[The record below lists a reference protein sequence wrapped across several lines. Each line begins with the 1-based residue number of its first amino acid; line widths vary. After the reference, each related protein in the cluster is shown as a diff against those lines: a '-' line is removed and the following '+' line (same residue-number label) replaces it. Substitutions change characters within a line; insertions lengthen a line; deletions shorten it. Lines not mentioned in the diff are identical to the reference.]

1 MYKKII
7 RPLLFELSPE
17 LIHRIVVVMLRVVHY
32 VPGSAATAPDLF
44 YGPASVARARGV
56 RHRIPEPGRHRRR
69 IDKDAEVYDE
79 LLSLGLSVLPE
90 WMPLP
95 PQGQPGDLRPR
106 LFRLP
111 LDEALINRMG
121 FNNRGMENAVRNL
134 RHRKRR
140 QVIGASLGKNTATP
154 NESAPADYL
163 KLFRSLYQYVD
174 YFVIN
179 VSCPNVRNLTHL
191 QDKETLKEILR
202 GLLDFRRG
210 QNQYRPILLK
220 ISPDL
225 TTAQLDDV
233 TALMQEGGI
242 DGIVATNTTTSRE
255 GLATDSRTLA
265 DIGNGGMS
273 GAPLTR
279 RSLETVRYIHE
290 KTEGRFPIIGV
301 GGIMTEDDAVAML
314 DAGADLIQ
322 VYTGSVSNGGFRQ
335 THLQAAPLRGRQT
348 VGRRATDRQRRRIN
362 KNRPHPDKPSNAF
375 PAFRSAPP
383 FRKARRQIVATIAER
398 ITHAVAAGGPK
409 ARTDDRRP

>member
-32 VPGSAATAPDLF
+32 VPG
-44 YGPASVARARGV
+44 ARQLLRTCFTV
-56 RHRIPEPGRHRRR
+56 RHPSLEREVFGIKFPNPVG
-69 IDKDAEVYDE
+69 IAAGFDKDAEVYDE
-79 LLSLGLSVLPE
+79 LLSLGFGFTEVGTVTPK
-90 WMPLP
+90 
-95 PQGQPGDLRPR
+95 GQPGNPRPR

-202 GLLDFRRG
+202 GLLD
-210 QNQYRPILLK
+210 
-220 ISPDL
+220 
-225 TTAQLDDV
+225 LD
-233 TALMQEGGI
+233 
-242 DGIVATNTTTSRE
+242 R
-255 GLATDSRTLA
+255 
-265 DIGNGGMS
+265 
-273 GAPLTR
+273 
-279 RSLETVRYIHE
+279 
-290 KTEGRFPIIGV
+290 K
-301 GGIMTEDDAVAML
+301 
-314 DAGADLIQ
+314 
-322 VYTGSVSNGGFRQ
+322 SV
-335 THLQAAPLRGRQT
+335 
-348 VGRRATDRQRRRIN
+348 V
-362 KNRPHPDKPSNAF
+362 
-375 PAFRSAPP
+375 
-383 FRKARRQIVATIAER
+383 
-398 ITHAVAAGGPK
+398 
-409 ARTDDRRP
+409 

>member
-32 VPGSAATAPDLF
+32 VPG
-44 YGPASVARARGV
+44 ARQLLRTCFTV
-56 RHRIPEPGRHRRR
+56 RHPSLEREVFGIKFPNPVG
-69 IDKDAEVYDE
+69 IAAGFDKDAEVYDE
-79 LLSLGLSVLPE
+79 LLSLGFGFTEVGTVTPK
-90 WMPLP
+90 
-95 PQGQPGDLRPR
+95 GQPGNPRPR

-140 QVIGASLGKNTATP
+140 QVIGAESLGKNTATP

-220 ISPDL
+220 ISPDP

-233 TALMQEGGI
+233 IALMQEGGI
-242 DGIVATNTTTSRE
+242 DGIVADQHHDQPRRI
-255 GLATDSRTLA
+255 GGPIPARWPPF
-265 DIGNGGMS
+265 GNGGVS

-322 VYTGSVSNGGFRQ
+322 VYTGFIYNGPAFVKRICKRLRFRS
-335 THLQAAPLRGRQT
+335 RQT
-348 VGRRATDRQRRRIN
+348 VGRRATDRQRRR
-362 KNRPHPDKPSNAF
+362 
-375 PAFRSAPP
+375 
-383 FRKARRQIVATIAER
+383 
-398 ITHAVAAGGPK
+398 
-409 ARTDDRRP
+409 

>member
-32 VPGSAATAPDLF
+32 VPG
-44 YGPASVARARGV
+44 ARQLLRTCFTV
-56 RHRIPEPGRHRRR
+56 RHPSLEREVFGIKFPNPVG
-69 IDKDAEVYDE
+69 IAAGFDKDAEVYDE
-79 LLSLGLSVLPE
+79 LLSLGFGFTEVGTVTPK
-90 WMPLP
+90 
-95 PQGQPGDLRPR
+95 GQPGNPRPR

-220 ISPDL
+220 ISP
-225 TTAQLDDV
+225 T
-233 TALMQEGGI
+233 
-242 DGIVATNTTTSRE
+242 
-255 GLATDSRTLA
+255 
-265 DIGNGGMS
+265 
-273 GAPLTR
+273 
-279 RSLETVRYIHE
+279 
-290 KTEGRFPIIGV
+290 
-301 GGIMTEDDAVAML
+301 
-314 DAGADLIQ
+314 
-322 VYTGSVSNGGFRQ
+322 
-335 THLQAAPLRGRQT
+335 
-348 VGRRATDRQRRRIN
+348 
-362 KNRPHPDKPSNAF
+362 
-375 PAFRSAPP
+375 
-383 FRKARRQIVATIAER
+383 
-398 ITHAVAAGGPK
+398 
-409 ARTDDRRP
+409 

>member
-1 MYKKII
+1 MGTVTPK
-7 RPLLFELSPE
+7 
-17 LIHRIVVVMLRVVHY
+17 
-32 VPGSAATAPDLF
+32 
-44 YGPASVARARGV
+44 
-56 RHRIPEPGRHRRR
+56 
-69 IDKDAEVYDE
+69 
-79 LLSLGLSVLPE
+79 
-90 WMPLP
+90 
-95 PQGQPGDLRPR
+95 GQPGNPRPR

-233 TALMQEGGI
+233 IALMQEGGI

-265 DIGNGGMS
+265 DIGNGGVS

-322 VYTGSVSNGGFRQ
+322 VYTGFIYNGPTFVKRICKR
-335 THLQAAPLRGRQT
+335 LRFE
-348 VGRRATDRQRRRIN
+348 A
-362 KNRPHPDKPSNAF
+362 DK
-375 PAFRSAPP
+375 RSAGE
-383 FRKARRQIVATIAER
+383 Q
-398 ITHAVAAGGPK
+398 
-409 ARTDDRRP
+409 RTDNAGE

>member
-32 VPGSAATAPDLF
+32 VPG
-44 YGPASVARARGV
+44 ARQLLRTCFTV
-56 RHRIPEPGRHRRR
+56 RHPSLEREVFGIKFPNPVG
-69 IDKDAEVYDE
+69 IAAGFDKDAEVYDE
-79 LLSLGLSVLPE
+79 LLSLGFGFTEVGTVTPK
-90 WMPLP
+90 
-95 PQGQPGDLRPR
+95 GQPGNPRPR

-233 TALMQEGGI
+233 IALMQEGGI

-265 DIGNGGMS
+265 DIGNGGVS

-314 DAGADLIQ
+314 DAGARSD
-322 VYTGSVSNGGFRQ
+322 TGLYRLHLQRPGFRQ
-335 THLQAAPLRGRQT
+335 THLQAAPLRSRQT

-383 FRKARRQIVATIAER
+383 FRKAGRQIIPQPYGEDYACR
-398 ITHAVAAGGPK
+398 SGRRPK